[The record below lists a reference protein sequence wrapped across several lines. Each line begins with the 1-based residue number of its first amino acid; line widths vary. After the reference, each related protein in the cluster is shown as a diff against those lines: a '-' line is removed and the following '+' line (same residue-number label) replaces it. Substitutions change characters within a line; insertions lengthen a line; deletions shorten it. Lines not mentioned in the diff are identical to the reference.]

1 MTADFAPDSAPVRL
15 DRDGYCIIRGLIP
28 PNVIDAIDS
37 SLDYDFAA
45 TPYCVGDFFG
55 ERTKRFGRLLTRAPA
70 TRQLVMHPVTLGL
83 AESILSPGCD
93 RIALNL
99 TQAVE
104 IHPGALAQYPH
115 RDHDLWPTIKGGQQ
129 FQVNVMWPLSPFTVD
144 NGATRFWPG
153 SHLACT
159 DRDGDE
165 DAAVAAMCEPGDALV
180 WLGGTLHGAGANVS
194 DAPRRGIIVSYCLG
208 WLKPFELQWLV
219 YPPEVARHFDPEL
232 AALVGYAQHRPN
244 LGNVEGRC
252 PSCLFAGERLDH
264 VAAVDALR
272 PDQAAALRT
281 YVGVRRDTEDGH
293 ADD

>member
-1 MTADFAPDSAPVRL
+1 MTGPFSPDSAPVRL
-15 DRDGYCIIRGLIP
+15 DRDGFCVIRNLLP
-28 PNVIDAIDS
+28 ANQIDAIDS

-70 TRQLVMHPVTLGL
+70 TRALLMHDAILAL
-83 AESILSPGCD
+83 AESVLSPNCD

-115 RDHDLWPTIKGGQQ
+115 RDHDLWPAIKGGHQ
-129 FQVNVMWPLSPFTVD
+129 FQVNVMWPLSPFTVE
-144 NGATRFWPG
+144 NGATRLWPG
-153 SHLACT
+153 SHRLT
-159 DRDGDE
+159 YDGDASE
-165 DAAVAAMCEPGDALV
+165 GAAVAATCEPGDALV

-194 DAPRRGIIVSYCLG
+194 DDLRRGIIVSYCLG

-219 YPPEVARHFDPEL
+219 YPPEVARHFDPDL

-252 PSCLFAGERLDH
+252 PSWLLAGERPDH
-264 VAAVDALR
+264 VAAVDTLR
-272 PDQAAALRT
+272 PDQADALRA
-281 YVGVRRDTEDGH
+281 YVHAQRDH
-293 ADD
+293 ARD

>member
-1 MTADFAPDSAPVRL
+1 MSGQLSPDSAPIRL
-15 DRDGYCIIRGLIP
+15 DRDGYCVIRNAVP
-28 PNVIDAIDS
+28 ANQIDAIDS

-70 TRQLVMHPVTLGL
+70 TRALVMHDAIFAL
-83 AESILSPGCD
+83 AESVLAPNCD

-104 IHPGALAQYPH
+104 IHPDALDQYPH
-115 RDHDLWPTIKGGQQ
+115 RDHDLWPAIKGGQQ
-129 FQVNVMWPLSPFTVD
+129 FQVNVMWPLSPFTAE
-144 NGATRFWPG
+144 NGATRLWPG
-153 SHLACT
+153 SHRLGY
-159 DRDGDE
+159 DGDTSE
-165 DAAVAAMCEPGDALV
+165 SGAVPAVCEPGDALV

-252 PSCLFAGERLDH
+252 PSFLLAGVAPDH

-272 PDQAAALRT
+272 SDQADALRS
-281 YVGVRRDTEDGH
+281 YVDEQRDRAGD
-293 ADD
+293 